1 MYTKSHIVSILLL
14 LVSVAASAQYST
26 GRVNHY
32 LALSL
37 GGGESNTF
45 TSFAGNSPF
54 SKDQAGGNALFN
66 IAYELRKDQ
75 FFFGLGV
82 GVAYNYTW
90 QKIEPFCNTFSRTDR
105 EGDDIIYTYQYTDYC
120 TRQHVLSVGIP
131 VYFGGYIGSYAYIL
145 AGAKFSFPILA
156 DHYTTTMLSTNGT
169 YTRFIHT
176 IENAPTYGYFPA
188 EEYAYSQTYTDPVLQ
203 IAPMME
209 AGARLPLHSRRIE
222 MRLGVYAEYHIP
234 ISYIHNLPLV
244 DYSQMPTTPANE
256 QTLQDMHNLLIFNPL
271 TQSNLQGKT
280 WSQLTVGIKW
290 TCLFNLTRQTHPC
303 RCLEM

>member
-45 TSFAGNSPF
+45 TSFAGNSSF

-75 FFFGLGV
+75 FFFGLGI

-90 QKIEPFCNTFSRTDR
+90 QKTEPFCNTFSRTDR

-120 TRQHVLSVGIP
+120 DRQHVLSVGIP

-176 IENAPTYGYFPA
+176 IENAPTYGF
-188 EEYAYSQTYTDPVLQ
+188 
-203 IAPMME
+203 
-209 AGARLPLHSRRIE
+209 
-222 MRLGVYAEYHIP
+222 
-234 ISYIHNLPLV
+234 
-244 DYSQMPTTPANE
+244 
-256 QTLQDMHNLLIFNPL
+256 
-271 TQSNLQGKT
+271 
-280 WSQLTVGIKW
+280 
-290 TCLFNLTRQTHPC
+290 PC
-303 RCLEM
+303 RRVRLQPNIYRPCTADRSYDGSRCPPAAPQPTYRNAPWRICRVSYSDFLYP

>member
-45 TSFAGNSPF
+45 TSFASNSSF

-90 QKIEPFCNTFSRTDR
+90 QKTEPFCNTFSRTDR

-120 TRQHVLSVGIP
+120 DRQHVLSVGIP

-145 AGAKFSFPILA
+145 AGAKFSFPIFA

-271 TQSNLQGKT
+271 IQSNLQGKT

>member
-45 TSFAGNSPF
+45 TSFAGNSSF

-90 QKIEPFCNTFSRTDR
+90 QKTEPFCNTFSRTDR

-120 TRQHVLSVGIP
+120 DRQHVLSVGIP

-188 EEYAYSQTYTDPVLQ
+188 EEYAYSQTYTADRSYDGSRCPPA
-203 IAPMME
+203 APQPTCRN
-209 AGARLPLHSRRIE
+209 APWRIC
-222 MRLGVYAEYHIP
+222 RV
-234 ISYIHNLPLV
+234 SYPDFLYP
-244 DYSQMPTTPANE
+244 
-256 QTLQDMHNLLIFNPL
+256 
-271 TQSNLQGKT
+271 
-280 WSQLTVGIKW
+280 
-290 TCLFNLTRQTHPC
+290 
-303 RCLEM
+303 

>member
-26 GRVNHY
+26 DRVNHY

-45 TSFAGNSPF
+45 TSFAGNSSF

-90 QKIEPFCNTFSRTDR
+90 QKTEPFCNTFSRTDR

-120 TRQHVLSVGIP
+120 DRQHVLSVGIP

-145 AGAKFSFPILA
+145 AGAKFSFPIFA